1 MSAPVSVKL
10 EGLSVAT
17 ESTSP
22 KILDTHPDRVD
33 RIHLRQ
39 QFIFVER
46 DGYLGSVEDI
56 PEPHEFSARL
66 SLGHAGYSHDYDLDY
81 QEHDHGHAHSELEGL
96 ELSIDGYQDAHELAH
111 ANDIRKRFTNR
122 EVTTGQIIM
131 FGLTGGAG
139 SLPCGYHRSAA
150 LPSGQRSCLGGCAGT
165 VLQHWSGPYVGNRRC
180 GCGHWRET
188 SLQSLALAGHSCA
201 SCTILFQRTD
211 HWC

>member
-1 MSAPVSVKL
+1 M
-10 EGLSVAT
+10 
-17 ESTSP
+17 
-22 KILDTHPDRVD
+22 D

-131 FGLTGGAG
+131 FGLTGGG
-139 SLPCGYHRSAA
+139 
-150 LPSGQRSCLGGCAGT
+150 
-165 VLQHWSGPYVGNRRC
+165 WF
-180 GCGHWRET
+180 
-188 SLQSLALAGHSCA
+188 LALRLSPFCCSAFRSKKLPWGVCWYCA
-201 SCTILFQRTD
+201 SALVWPLR
-211 HWC
+211 W